1 MRRLLRE
8 WQWHRQRQA
17 LRHLELLVLDVDGV
31 LTDGGLWFDG
41 QGQLQKRFDVRDGL
55 GLRLL
60 QSVGVKLAFL
70 SGGQGGA
77 TEVRA
82 KQLGIRE
89 CLVSVKDKPVALEA
103 LQQRLASQ
111 PTPQRFWEM
120 ISTI

>member
-1 MRRLLRE
+1 MKQLLRE
-8 WQWHRQRQA
+8 WQWQRQRQA
-17 LRHLELLVLDVDGV
+17 LQNLELLVLDVDGV

-55 GLRLL
+55 GIRLL
-60 QSVGVKLAFL
+60 QGVGVQLAFL

-89 CLVSVKDKPVALEA
+89 CLVGIKDKPVALEA
-103 LQQRLASQ
+103 LQQRLGVTAN
-111 PTPQRFWEM
+111 TTAFL
-120 ISTI
+120 